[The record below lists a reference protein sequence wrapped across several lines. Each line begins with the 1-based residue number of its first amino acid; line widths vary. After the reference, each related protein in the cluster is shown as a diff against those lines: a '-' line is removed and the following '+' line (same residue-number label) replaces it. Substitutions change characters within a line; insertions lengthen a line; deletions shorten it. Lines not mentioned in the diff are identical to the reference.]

1 MAATMK
7 RPVISQVKYWR
18 IQLARRLISGR
29 VDPIRRRPLVSGNQA
44 LFGRWDPQE
53 TAAEKVVLVCNL
65 VGPLDR
71 PAAVRQAGSKGE
83 HHVVACHR

>member
-18 IQLARRLISGR
+18 RFQLARRLLSGR
-29 VDPIRRRPLVSGNQA
+29 VDPIRSRQLVSGNQA

-53 TAAEKVVLVCNL
+53 TAAEKVIFR
-65 VGPLDR
+65 GG
-71 PAAVRQAGSKGE
+71 GS
-83 HHVVACHR
+83 V